1 MSMGNAQSLERSK
14 SPSGQNAPL
23 AQLVEQLTLNQWVR
37 GSSPRRCTNI
47 KAMPRGAWF
56 DVHTLSRY
64 EKPDERIR
72 RILLADVE
80 RSDTRQGFEFP
91 ETVSI
96 FNAKGPPVPIPNTE
110 VKLCSA
116 DNTCL
121 ETSRKDRSWP
131 IQTKQES
138 ALLSCL
144 PYIPP

>member
-1 MSMGNAQSLERSK
+1 
-14 SPSGQNAPL
+14 
-23 AQLVEQLTLNQWVR
+23 
-37 GSSPRRCTNI
+37 
-47 KAMPRGAWF
+47 MPRGAWF

-121 ETSRKDRSWP
+121 ETSREDRSMLTPIGHSNAKGPPVPIPNTEVKLCSADNTCLETGRKDRSWP
-131 IQTKQES
+131 IQSKQES
-138 ALLSCL
+138 VRFPVCLIFLLSSVG
-144 PYIPP
+144 